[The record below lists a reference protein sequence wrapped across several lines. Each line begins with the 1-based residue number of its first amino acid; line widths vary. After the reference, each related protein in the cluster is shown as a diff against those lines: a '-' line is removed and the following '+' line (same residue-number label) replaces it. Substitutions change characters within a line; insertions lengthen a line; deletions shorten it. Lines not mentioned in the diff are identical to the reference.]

1 MPPDHP
7 PDPALGA
14 GPELIIA
21 DPAWRRVG
29 GIERLVR
36 RVCADA
42 HVVVVLES
50 DHAVR
55 RLNARHR
62 GRDKPTNVLTF
73 PSSGDGFAGEIVLA
87 RGVVARE
94 AAAEG
99 RRVAHHMAHLLLH
112 GLLHLE
118 GHDHHGPGEA
128 RRMEMAEARRLARLG
143 MPNPWKA
150 RRAPAI
156 S

>member
-1 MPPDHP
+1 MPPEHQP
-7 PDPALGA
+7 GA
-14 GPELIIA
+14 GVALVVA
-21 DPAWRRVG
+21 DRTWLRVP

-36 RVCADA
+36 RVVGDA
-42 HVVVVLES
+42 GVVVVLAS

-73 PSSGDGFAGEIVLA
+73 PEDAGAGEIVLA

-99 RRVAHHMAHLLLH
+99 KRVIDHVAHLLLH
-112 GLLHLE
+112 GLLHLD
-118 GHDHHGPGEA
+118 GHDHHQAGEA
-128 RRMEMAEARRLARLG
+128 RRMEMAETRRLARLG
-143 MPNPWKA
+143 VPNPWKA
-150 RRAPAI
+150 RRAQRLP
-156 S
+156 